1 MKKLFVLF
9 LSFIFFF
16 SCTEKVQPPVVNLNI
31 TELPSQES
39 WNSTIVFSD
48 SGKTRAI
55 MDVGHLRVFE
65 ISKETLMDSIMKID
79 FYNNFEIKSTTLTA
93 KRGMVND
100 NTKDL
105 YAYENVVAVN
115 DSGVTLTTEKLMWR
129 NSDQKIVTDEF
140 VTILTPTEKIQGY
153 GFESDQHLRNYVIYR
168 ITYITNANQK

>member
-1 MKKLFVLF
+1 MKKIFVLF
-9 LSFIFFF
+9 FSFIFL

-79 FYNNFEIKSTTLTA
+79 FYNNLEIKSTTLTA

>member
-1 MKKLFVLF
+1 MKKIILVVLLITAF
-9 LSFIFFF
+9 Q
-16 SCTEKVQPPVVNLNI
+16 CTEKVQPPVVNLNI
-31 TELPSQES
+31 SELPSQES

-55 MDVGHLRVFE
+55 MKVGHLRTFE
-65 ISKETLMDSIMKID
+65 ISKETLMDSTMQID
-79 FYNNFEIKSTTLTA
+79 FYNKLEIKSTTLTA

-100 NTKDL
+100 QTRDL

-168 ITYITNANQK
+168 ITYVTNVNQ